1 MSLDRQADR
10 GGTMKEPKPPF
21 EWRRA
26 GDSCRLGLQ
35 DETEPLCFNSRD
47 DAYFLAHKAGLKFKE
62 DYDYR
67 AVTFHGMVCW
77 NVEAKE
83 TDG

>member
-1 MSLDRQADR
+1 
-10 GGTMKEPKPPF
+10 MKEPKPPF
-21 EWRRA
+21 EWKRV

-35 DETEPLCFNSRD
+35 GDSDPLRFNSRD
-47 DAYFLAHKAGLKFKE
+47 DAYFLANKAGLKFDE

-67 AVTFHGMVCW
+67 TVIFNGMVCW